1 MINQENGFHTLKNI
15 HSQAMPPEPRRVL
28 LVEQNRDGTA
38 GGSYQSLYDI
48 ARSLDRTR
56 YRPEV
61 LFHATNR
68 FVDRLTAAGVPV
80 HIWQSNQRPS
90 RITNAIGGIFD
101 RVGLLRRLKIDIVH
115 LNNQPANGADD
126 WLPAAR
132 FRRIPCITHARVMVR
147 PGHDAI
153 HRWLQRR
160 YDLVLPDSR
169 HVAEA
174 VIATTGIARERV
186 RVVYEGV
193 DADAFRQSIRRPPEA
208 VRQQHGIQPDD
219 VLIVMAGHL
228 RPWKGQ
234 HVLVDALARVK
245 DRSRVKAIFVGG
257 TPEGHA
263 DYAAQLNATA
273 AATGISDMIAF
284 VGERNDVADF
294 MNAADIVVH
303 ASIDPEPFGIV
314 VVEGMALGKAVL
326 ASALGGPLEI
336 ITPGTGMLFNP
347 AKPEELAA
355 AIDRAS
361 SDPSFRAALGRA
373 AVERADVFSVRAL
386 VSGTEAAYDTVL
398 SH

>member
-1 MINQENGFHTLKNI
+1 MIDQENGFHSLKDI
-15 HSQAMPPEPRRVL
+15 HSQPMPPAPRRVL

-48 ARSLDRTR
+48 ARSLDRDR
-56 YRPEV
+56 YIPEV
-61 LFHATNR
+61 LFHAENR

-80 HIWQSNQRPS
+80 HIWPWNQRPNF
-90 RITNAIGGIFD
+90 ITNVIGQVFD

-115 LNNQPANGADD
+115 LNNAPANGADN
-126 WLPAAR
+126 WLPAAWIR
-132 FRRIPCITHARVMVR
+132 GIPCITHARVMVR
-147 PGHDAI
+147 PGHTPI
-153 HRWLQRR
+153 HRWLHRH
-160 YDLVLPDSR
+160 YDLVLGDSR

-174 VIATTGIARERV
+174 VINVTGIARERV

-193 DADAFRQSIRRPPEA
+193 DADAFRQSIRCPPES
-208 VRQQHGIQPDD
+208 VRQRHGVRPDD

-245 DRSRVKAIFVGG
+245 NRERLKAIFVGG
-257 TPEGHA
+257 TPAYHTEYA
-263 DYAAQLNATA
+263 DQLKATA
-273 AATGISDMIAF
+273 TSTGLGEIVSF

-303 ASIDPEPFGIV
+303 ASTDPEPFGIV

-347 AKPEELAA
+347 AKPDELAA
-355 AIDRAS
+355 AIDRVS
-361 SDPSFRAALGRA
+361 SDPSFRTALGRA
-373 AVERADVFSVRAL
+373 AVDRADVFSVRAL
-386 VSGTEAAYDTVL
+386 VEGTEAAYDSV
-398 SH
+398 SQ

>member
-1 MINQENGFHTLKNI
+1 
-15 HSQAMPPEPRRVL
+15 MPPEPRRVL
-28 LVEQNRDGTA
+28 LVEQNKDGTA

-48 ARSLDRTR
+48 ARSLDPSR
-56 YRPEV
+56 YIPEV
-61 LFHATNR
+61 LFHSTNR
-68 FVDRLTAAGVPV
+68 FVDRLTALGVPV
-80 HIWQSNQRPS
+80 HIWQGNQRPS
-90 RITNAIGGIFD
+90 RVTNAIGGIFD

-115 LNNQPANGADD
+115 LNNAPAAGADD

-132 FRRIPCITHARVMVR
+132 IRGIPCITHARTVVR
-147 PGHDAI
+147 PGHTAI
-153 HRWLQRR
+153 HRWLHRR
-160 YDLVLPDSR
+160 YDLVLGDSR

-193 DADAFRQSIRRPPEA
+193 DADAFRRSIRCPPEA
-208 VRQQHGIQPDD
+208 VRQQHGIRPDD

-234 HVLVDALARVK
+234 HVLVDALALIKNRT
-245 DRSRVKAIFVGG
+245 RVKAIFVGG
-257 TPEGHA
+257 TPAGHE
-263 DYAAQLNATA
+263 DYVAQLRATA
-273 AATGISDMIAF
+273 SATGTADMISF

-336 ITPGTGMLFNP
+336 ITQGTGMLFNP
-347 AKPEELAA
+347 AKPDELAA
-355 AIDRAS
+355 AIDRVAA
-361 SDPSFRAALGRA
+361 DATFRAELGRA
-373 AVERADVFSVRAL
+373 AIARADVFSVRAL
-386 VSGTEAAYDTVL
+386 VEGTEAAYDSV
-398 SH
+398 SQ

>member
-1 MINQENGFHTLKNI
+1 MVDQENGFHTLKNI

-48 ARSLDRTR
+48 ARSLDRSR
-56 YRPEV
+56 YIPEV
-61 LFHATNR
+61 LFHANNR

-80 HIWQSNQRPS
+80 HIWESNQRPS

-115 LNNQPANGADD
+115 LNNAPAAGADD
-126 WLPAAR
+126 WLPASWIR
-132 FRRIPCITHARVMVR
+132 GIPCITHARVMVR

-153 HRWLQRR
+153 HRWLHRH
-160 YDLVLPDSR
+160 YDLVLGDSQ

-174 VIATTGIARERV
+174 VVTVTGIARERV

-193 DADAFRQSIRRPPEA
+193 DADAFRQSIRCPPES
-208 VRQQHGIQPDD
+208 VREQNGVGPDD

-245 DRSRVKAIFVGG
+245 NRERLKAIFVGG
-257 TPEGHA
+257 TPAYHT
-263 DYAAQLNATA
+263 DYADKLKSTA
-273 AATGISDMIAF
+273 AATGLGDIVSF

-294 MNAADIVVH
+294 MNAADVVVH
-303 ASIDPEPFGIV
+303 ASTDPEPFGIV

-336 ITPGTGMLFNP
+336 ITPGTGLLFNP
-347 AKPEELAA
+347 AKPEELAV
-355 AIDRAS
+355 AIDRVS
-361 SDPSFRAALGRA
+361 SDASFRSSLGRA
-373 AVERADVFSVRAL
+373 AVARADVFSVRAL
-386 VSGTEAAYDTVL
+386 VSGTEAAYDAVCQ
-398 SH
+398 